1 MSIPST
7 PVRTGVTIQR
17 QPVLHPDRSVFAYAV
32 RGVVPDVDGRPMPEG
47 SVEHMVDA
55 MFRTIDLETL
65 AGERPLVV
73 RLTRGLLASP
83 GELLHLPRGVVLE
96 VPPHVLADPTAL
108 DRLRAMVDDEQRLA
122 LADYVGRPD
131 QDAALPL
138 VQMVKVD
145 AACDR
150 RLLDVRVARASSRG
164 AVVVAENATTPARVD
179 AALEAGAELLQG
191 PLVIDRRHE
200 PERAMSVGEIQ
211 CVELI
216 RLVSGPN
223 PDPAACADTISR
235 DPELSIRVLHLVNS
249 SAMGVRH
256 KVDSVQ
262 RAVVLL
268 GPRPLGALATAAII
282 GSTPATMETLW
293 YLLTRATACGTIVGD
308 DVAYTVGL
316 LSSVAARLQLPPA
329 TIVSRSGVSAE
340 VADALERGTGRYGP
354 VLRAVLA
361 QERNDSEGVAAAG
374 FDPRDV
380 ARAYLDAVATAL
392 SVASR
397 IAATG

>member
-1 MSIPST
+1 MST
-7 PVRTGVTIQR
+7 PSAHARTGVTIQR

-32 RGVVPDVDGRPMPEG
+32 RGVVPDADGRPMPEA

-55 MFRTIDLETL
+55 MFRTIDMETL

-73 RLTRGLLASP
+73 RLTRGLLATP
-83 GELLHLPRGVVLE
+83 GPLLDLPRGVVLE
-96 VPPHVLADPTAL
+96 VPPHVLADAAARDGLHAL
-108 DRLRAMVDDEQRLA
+108 VDDEQRLA
-122 LADYVGRPD
+122 LADYVGRPE

-145 AACDR
+145 AAGER
-150 RLLDVRVARASSRG
+150 RHLDLLVARAASRG

-179 AALEAGAELLQG
+179 AALEAGVELLQG
-191 PLVIDRRHE
+191 PLVLDRRHE

-211 CVELI
+211 CLELI
-216 RLVSGPN
+216 RLVSDPN
-223 PDPAACADTISR
+223 PDPAACADTVSR

-256 KVDSVQ
+256 KIDSVQ

-268 GPRPLGALATAAII
+268 GPRPLGALATAALM

-293 YLLTRATACGTIVGD
+293 YLLTRATACAALGGD

-316 LSSVAARLQLPPA
+316 LSAVAARLQLSPA

-374 FDPRDV
+374 FDPHDV
-380 ARAYLDAVATAL
+380 ARAYLDAVSTAL

>member
-1 MSIPST
+1 MST
-7 PVRTGVTIQR
+7 PSAPVRPGVTIQR

-32 RGVVPDVDGRPMPEG
+32 RGVVPEADGRPMPES

-55 MFRTIDLETL
+55 MFRGIDLETL

-83 GELLHLPRGVVLE
+83 GELLDLPRGVVLE
-96 VPPHVLADPTAL
+96 VPPYVLADPTAR
-108 DRLRAMVDDEQRLA
+108 DTLRAMVDDEQRLA
-122 LADYVGRPD
+122 LGDYVGRPE

-145 AACDR
+145 AAGDR
-150 RLLDVRVARASSRG
+150 RLLDMRVSRASSCG

-191 PLVIDRRHE
+191 PLVLDRRHE
-200 PERAMSVGEIQ
+200 HERAMSVGEIQ
-211 CVELI
+211 CLELI
-216 RLVSGPN
+216 RLVSDPN
-223 PDPAACADTISR
+223 PDPAACAAAISR

-268 GPRPLGALATAAII
+268 GPRPLGALATAALM

-293 YLLTRATACGTIVGD
+293 YLLTRATACGTIGGD

-316 LSSVAARLQLPPA
+316 LSAVAARLQLSPA
-329 TIVSRSGVSAE
+329 TVVSRSGVSAE

-374 FDPRDV
+374 FDAHDV
-380 ARAYLDAVATAL
+380 ARAYLDAVSTAL